1 MDLEQWSKHLVSLLG
16 YRSDIDESN
25 PVIHQMNVQK
35 SSSTSTV
42 AVRIRPK
49 KICSENCQTQ
59 IKLTFASFEIVGFVG
74 NSTLRALIIVS
85 SRSIRS

>member
-16 YRSDIDESN
+16 YRSNIDESN
-25 PVIHQMNVQK
+25 PVIHQMEVQK
-35 SSSTSTV
+35 SSSTV

-49 KICSENCQTQ
+49 KICSENCQIQ